1 MPKSETRH
9 LSIDL
14 NIKKKV
20 EKNEFGLV
28 EFSINGKVLYKTN

>member
-9 LSIDL
+9 LSTDL

-20 EKNEFGLV
+20 EKNEIDLV
-28 EFSINGKVLYKTN
+28 ELSINGKVLYKTN